1 MNAKQARA
9 VLKYAIVMRNGDPLC
24 KGTVAE
30 VGYSGFQVNW
40 ENDSREWVSF
50 QNAQHVDEWQ
60 PAEKEREA
68 A

>member
-9 VLKYAIVMRNGDPLC
+9 VLKYTVVMLNGNPLC
-24 KGTVAE
+24 RGTVAE
-30 VGYSGFQVNW
+30 VGYSGFAVTW

-60 PAEKEREA
+60 PAEKGREA